1 MDGVEE
7 EEEEEEEE
15 EAEGSAEAPTAFLPS
30 LAR

>member
-1 MDGVEE
+1 MDGV